1 MEKEREENLFKKTWN
16 HYISCVTQ
24 DIDKKDGL
32 SADGWK
38 TAELLLHYLIFLSGV
53 WYRLYQ
59 HLL

>member
-1 MEKEREENLFKKTWN
+1 MKKEREENLFKKWN
-16 HYISCVTQ
+16 HYIHCVTQ
-24 DIDKKDGL
+24 DIDEKDGV

-53 WYRLYQ
+53 WYRLHQ